1 MAENENIRIIKDA
14 YAAFGRGDI
23 PALLAM
29 LTNDVKWYLPG
40 PSSVPAAGTYV
51 GPAQVAEFFTKL
63 GQSDEVLAFE
73 PRSYFAD
80 GNTVVVIG
88 RYSARV
94 RATGRTTD
102 FEWVHVFTMRDAC
115 VAGWEEFYDTLEV
128 SKAYQTERAA
138 VT

>member
-1 MAENENIRIIKDA
+1 MAESANVAIIKDA

-23 PALLAM
+23 ATILEM
-29 LTNDVKWYLPG
+29 LTDDVKWYLPG
-40 PSSVPAAGTYV
+40 PSDVPAAGRYV
-51 GPAQVAEFFTKL
+51 GPTQVAEFFSRL

-80 GNTVVVIG
+80 GNTVVVLG

-102 FEWVHVFTMRDAC
+102 FEWVHVFMMRDGR
-115 VAGWEEFYDTLEV
+115 VASWEEFYDTLEAA
-128 SKAYQTERAA
+128 KAYQAERVA
-138 VT
+138 T